1 MYISART
8 GQIANDLVAAT
19 AFALEVAE
27 VVEDTTGNAISVWQG
42 TLGTPLGSISWS
54 GQVESFAQSQTQD
67 QKLMENATY
76 VEMIQGAGHAG
87 LFVPGSLDNHFM
99 RVLHTAGTQG
109 PVEYLQAITARVVPG
124 KQPEALAFAT
134 EVSDYASD
142 LLGAPITVCGTNYG
156 EPGTLMFFT
165 GFAGADSVDEGLEAT
180 MADAGYQ
187 ERVAKAADVFVDGSI
202 QTTLSKRLR

>member
-8 GQIANDLVAAT
+8 GQIAADLVAAT

-27 VVEDTTGNAISVWQG
+27 LVEDTTGNPISVWQG

-54 GQVESFAQSQTQD
+54 GQVESFAEGQTHD

-76 VEMIQGAGHAG
+76 LQMIQDAGAAG
-87 LFVPGSLDNHFM
+87 LFVPGSLDNHFL
-99 RVLHTAGTQG
+99 RVLHAAGTQG
-109 PVEYLQAITARVVPG
+109 PVQYLQAIAARIIPG
-124 KQPEALAFAT
+124 RQPEALAFAV
-134 EVSDYASD
+134 EVADYASG
-142 LLGAPITVCGTNYG
+142 LLGSPITVCGTNFG
-156 EPGTLMFFT
+156 EPGTMMFFT
-165 GFAGADSVDEGLEAT
+165 GYAGADSVDEALEAT

-202 QTTLSKRLR
+202 QTTLAKRLR